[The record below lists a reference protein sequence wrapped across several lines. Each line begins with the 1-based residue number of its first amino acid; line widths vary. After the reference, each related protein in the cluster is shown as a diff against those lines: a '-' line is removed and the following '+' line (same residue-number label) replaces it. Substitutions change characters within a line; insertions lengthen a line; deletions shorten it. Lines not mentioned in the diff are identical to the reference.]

1 MDGGGAAVTHLTG
14 PPRINGILLPR
25 PSLGAAMELVWQPEH
40 ITKAMRS
47 GARRRVETRYRARLA
62 FGWDYLYPDTAH
74 VVLTELL
81 DGSTVQIVPR
91 TKAAGDP
98 AWAEEVTLEM
108 EVISELPTIQ
118 QLLTRTVP
126 LRLEL
131 ETVATFPRPLG
142 LLSTGGYTATA
153 LTNNETDGGLDV
165 EPDGAATMEDGDV
178 FALDFMGET
187 FDLPTV
193 QLGTEGIADTHLTP
207 STIEGA
213 EHLLTRDIP

>member
-1 MDGGGAAVTHLTG
+1 MTHLTG
-14 PPRINGILLPR
+14 PPRLNGILLPR

-40 ITKAMRS
+40 IVKTMRS
-47 GARRRVETRYRARLA
+47 GARRRVETRYRARLT
-62 FGWDYLYPDTAH
+62 FGWDYLDPDTAH

-142 LLSTGGYTATA
+142 LLPTGGYTATA
-153 LTNNETDGGLDV
+153 LTNDETDGGLDV
-165 EPDGAATMEDGDV
+165 EPDGAATMEDGGT

-187 FDLPTV
+187 FSLPTV
-193 QLGTEGIADTHLTP
+193 ELGTEGIADTHLTP